1 MIDNLKCYKLSKDYT
16 RLKELL
22 DKGYQVVCIVDYEFS
37 CWDRG
42 KPDYKPMMTRDICV
56 ARYFDSDNED
66 YKHYAFGVRGHGYG
80 DYYPNY
86 HKFSFEDFCK
96 KALNLEFI
104 EPTEDLEE
112 KN

>member
-22 DKGYQVVCIVDYEFS
+22 DKGYQVVCIVDYDFN

-56 ARYFDSDNED
+56 ARYFDSDNEN
-66 YKHYAFGVRGHGYG
+66 YKYYGFGVRGQVVHGIIAWR
-80 DYYPNY
+80 PIPEFNEELLFNAR
-86 HKFSFEDFCK
+86 KED
-96 KALNLEFI
+96 
-104 EPTEDLEE
+104 
-112 KN
+112 